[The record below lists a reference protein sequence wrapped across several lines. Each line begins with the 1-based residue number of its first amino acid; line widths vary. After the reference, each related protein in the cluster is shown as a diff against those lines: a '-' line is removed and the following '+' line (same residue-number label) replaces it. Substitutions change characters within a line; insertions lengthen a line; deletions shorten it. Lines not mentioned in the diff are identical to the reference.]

1 MPAGGLGVTTL
12 TCLVVANMIG
22 AGIFTTS
29 GFALADLGTPG
40 RVMLA
45 WLIGGCVAICGA
57 LSYGALAR
65 RLTESGGEYLFLSR
79 AIHPLVGF
87 VAGWVSLIAGF
98 TGAIAFAA
106 MAFESYVLP
115 NDVRP
120 DWLPADAL
128 AVLAVICAGAAHGW
142 RLRVGAIG
150 QNLAVVFKLLLIGVL
165 IAYAVTKLP
174 THAWQVTATSGPT
187 VSPPPF
193 SIAAFGMT
201 LMWISLSYSGF
212 NAAVYVAGEARDAEY
227 TVPRSMLIGTLVVT
241 GIYLVLN
248 AIFVYAAPADA
259 IAGQQDVAR
268 RAALA
273 LGGEP
278 LALTVRA
285 IVAIALLTSVSSMIM
300 AGPRVYAKMSADGL
314 FPELFQIRD
323 EVPVAAI
330 ALQTVLSIAVILV
343 AGLPAM
349 LSFLG
354 FTLSVSAALT
364 VASLFVL
371 RHREGAERVPIPA
384 YPFVPCLFVG
394 GTLCFAGLA
403 AFNRPLEPLVGILT
417 IVIGIGA
424 YYVFRHPAVRRL

>member
-174 THAWQVTATSGPT
+174 THAWQVTGTSGPT

-394 GTLCFAGLA
+394 APSALRDLPHSTVHWS
-403 AFNRPLEPLVGILT
+403 RWS
-417 IVIGIGA
+417 
-424 YYVFRHPAVRRL
+424 VF